1 MTNGA
6 SLKSFSG
13 ATNPSRKESSNMLKQ
28 NFSPT
33 AGSAPVRGVGVRG
46 GRTLHISVSLM
57 LNLRRRTCKIRS
69 PSRMRPSLAAM
80 LLGLICRRQ
89 NKDI

>member
-33 AGSAPVRGVGVRG
+33 AGSAPVRGVGVG
-46 GRTLHISVSLM
+46 GANSTQKCVF
-57 LNLRRRTCKIRS
+57 NVKFK
-69 PSRMRPSLAAM
+69 AAY
-80 LLGLICRRQ
+80 L
-89 NKDI
+89 